1 MTKIDLIKEL
11 MNPSV
16 YDEKVDY
23 VKLLQ
28 THISWVFLT
37 GNFAY
42 KIKKPVDF
50 EFLDFT
56 TLEKRKFFCEEEIR
70 VNRRLCPGLY
80 LKVVPITRSEEG
92 IRIDGKG
99 KVIEYAVKMKE
110 LPRERMMDKLLER
123 NEIDEENIDE
133 IARILAEF
141 HEKAATGK
149 GIDNYGS
156 ISVIKKNWNQNFN
169 QTISLR
175 ENLIKKEIFDE
186 IENGVNDFIKEHS
199 KLFKKRIKDQR
210 IRECHGDVHSGNIFV
225 VDGKVYI
232 FDAIEF
238 NKAFSCSDVA
248 AEIAF
253 LAMDLDFHNRRDL
266 SKFFVERYVEYSKDE
281 EILKLLNFYKCYR
294 AYVRAKVISFRLNE
308 EGKTA
313 EKLCK
318 RYFDLALEY
327 ARNF

>member
-92 IRIDGKG
+92 IR
-99 KVIEYAVKMKE
+99 
-110 LPRERMMDKLLER
+110 
-123 NEIDEENIDE
+123 
-133 IARILAEF
+133 
-141 HEKAATGK
+141 
-149 GIDNYGS
+149 
-156 ISVIKKNWNQNFN
+156 
-169 QTISLR
+169 
-175 ENLIKKEIFDE
+175 
-186 IENGVNDFIKEHS
+186 
-199 KLFKKRIKDQR
+199 
-210 IRECHGDVHSGNIFV
+210 
-225 VDGKVYI
+225 
-232 FDAIEF
+232 
-238 NKAFSCSDVA
+238 
-248 AEIAF
+248 
-253 LAMDLDFHNRRDL
+253 
-266 SKFFVERYVEYSKDE
+266 
-281 EILKLLNFYKCYR
+281 
-294 AYVRAKVISFRLNE
+294 
-308 EGKTA
+308 
-313 EKLCK
+313 
-318 RYFDLALEY
+318 
-327 ARNF
+327 